1 MADDNTIILKLQLE
15 EAQSKVKIKKL
26 NQDLNE
32 LDGRTKEYRESVA
45 KLNLEEQKLINTRKK
60 LSQATTEL
68 IGDNK
73 QGLNGI
79 SKASG
84 GATAAAMEL
93 GRVVSD
99 APYGIRG
106 MANNVSQ

>member
-45 KLNLEEQKLINTRKK
+45 PPEALLIPFNPCL
-60 LSQATTEL
+60 LSP
-68 IGDNK
+68 
-73 QGLNGI
+73 I
-79 SKASG
+79 SS
-84 GATAAAMEL
+84 
-93 GRVVSD
+93 VV
-99 APYGIRG
+99 A
-106 MANNVSQ
+106 